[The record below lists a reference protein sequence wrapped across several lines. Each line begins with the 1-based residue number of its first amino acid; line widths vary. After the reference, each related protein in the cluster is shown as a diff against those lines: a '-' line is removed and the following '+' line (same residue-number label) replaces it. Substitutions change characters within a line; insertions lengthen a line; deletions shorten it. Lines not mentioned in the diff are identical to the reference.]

1 MPAPIT
7 ETTPISSSSMG
18 VSVQKEVGGVSVV
31 DGDAPDNPLVIVA
44 SDEDLEGEDAEVT
57 GAFSGYIYPY

>member
-7 ETTPISSSSMG
+7 ETTPTSSMG

-57 GAFSGYIYPY
+57 GAFSGYI